1 MAGWVVDQSVVDQIA
16 SITAEDT
23 EAARQ
28 IYVKALRVGLSFII
42 LHKITCLD

>member
-28 IYVKALRVGLSFII
+28 IYVKALRVGSK
-42 LHKITCLD
+42 HYHMAQGHMP